1 MNNVEK
7 IVDFMGREG
16 VDWFIKGDNF
26 GVMCQCFGDFNYLLL
41 INGEIFQWCVWVNIY
56 IKMFKL

>member
-16 VDWFIKGDNF
+16 VGWFIKGDNF
-26 GVMCQCFGDFNYLLL
+26 GVMR
-41 INGEIFQWCVWVNIY
+41 
-56 IKMFKL
+56 